1 MRDKFGNYAWK
12 KVKIG
17 VAEDGTKIVENASE
31 KITEKLESEMGIK
44 PTDVFIVI
52 NELPIENW
60 GTGGKQ
66 KG

>member
-1 MRDKFGNYAWK
+1 M
-12 KVKIG
+12 
-17 VAEDGTKIVENASE
+17 AEDGTKIVENASE

-52 NELPIENW
+52 NELPIVNW
-60 GTGGKQ
+60 GIGGKQ